1 MNEFDVLSRL
11 NDVILSRKIS
21 GDDESSYVSTLFA
34 RGQDQ
39 ILKKISEEAAEVIMA
54 SKDDNADAI
63 IKEVADLWFHSLI
76 VLAYHQV
83 SAKDVA
89 EELANREG
97 LSGIQEK
104 LSRPK

>member
-21 GDDESSYVSTLFA
+21 GEDESSYVSTLFA

-39 ILKKISEEAAEVIMA
+39 ILKKSPKRLLKLLWRRKTTMLTPSSRRWRIC
-54 SKDDNADAI
+54 
-63 IKEVADLWFHSLI
+63 WFHCLI

-104 LSRPK
+104 LSRSK